1 MKGWSKEI
9 KELTRKNVGSGAA
22 LKSWD
27 GEFGI
32 FGSSLKGEVYI
43 YGLDE
48 EKSDKLHFP
57 IPSDKVIA
65 TFASID
71 EMIDAG
77 WVLD

>member
-9 KELTRKNVGSGAA
+9 KKLTRKNVGSGAA

-32 FGSSLKGEVYI
+32 F
-43 YGLDE
+43 GLDE